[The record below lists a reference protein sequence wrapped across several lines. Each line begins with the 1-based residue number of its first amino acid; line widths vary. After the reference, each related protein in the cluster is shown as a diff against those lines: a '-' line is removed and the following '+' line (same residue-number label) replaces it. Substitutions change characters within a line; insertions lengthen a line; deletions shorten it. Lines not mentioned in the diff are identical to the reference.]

1 LIDFSR
7 CILSSKEALAGKGVY
22 LGSSHIIDVELVK
35 HSRWCQR
42 RMTTQN
48 KSLPPG
54 RYPPIFFDIGE
65 QLEKPRFRRKGG
77 PLGSAEILIVLWG
90 MSQRWSHKEIAHYA
104 NIGAKTARSV
114 RQDFYEDPLRVF
126 HFPVITRLGP
136 NSFQCRFCSE
146 TRSRRTQA
154 QRHFL
159 SHVFAHE
166 IAQNIDLSRVPEA
179 L

>member
-1 LIDFSR
+1 MHF
-7 CILSSKEALAGKGVY
+7 ILKGGLAGKGVY
-22 LGSSHIIDVELVK
+22 LGSSHIIGVGLTK
-35 HSRWCQR
+35 HSRRCHR

-77 PLGSAEILIVLWG
+77 PLGSAEYLIVLWG
-90 MSQRWSHKEIAHYA
+90 MSQRWSHKEIAYYA
-104 NIGAKTARSV
+104 NIGAATARRE
-114 RQDFYEDPLRVF
+114 RQDFYDDPLRVF

-159 SHVFAHE
+159 SHVFAHV

>member
-1 LIDFSR
+1 M
-7 CILSSKEALAGKGVY
+7 K
-22 LGSSHIIDVELVK
+22 LVK
-35 HSRWCQR
+35 HSKWCQR
-42 RMTTQN
+42 RMTTLN

-54 RYPPIFFDIGE
+54 RNPPIFFDIGQ
-65 QLEKPRFRRKGG
+65 QLEKPRVRKKGG
-77 PLGSAEILIVLWG
+77 PLGQQEVLIILWG
-90 MSQRWSHKEIAHYA
+90 MHLGWSYKEIAHYA
-104 NIGAKTARSV
+104 NIGVVTAR
-114 RQDFYEDPLRVF
+114 RERDDFYDNPLRVF
-126 HFPVITRLGP
+126 HYPVITRLGP

-166 IAQNIDLSRVPEA
+166 IAQNIDLSFVPEA